1 MSLRIS
7 AVMMSMPLDS
17 CVTMQVWW
25 EAGVGMT
32 RGPRPFRTRGSPKGL
47 GLPPAQP
54 APSSPRSVQPH
65 AAPMAHLVLVA
76 GTLTVLGEGL
86 QGLDDEAHVVLIDV
100 EPQQPQ
106 AAGSAAAHDVQELQR
121 LAHQVV
127 VCLIVLAA
135 QEVLQSMER
144 DAHGA
149 AAARREGLPGD
160 HDHAGGRDGG
170 LAGLGATRRGSQA

>member
-121 LAHQVV
+121 LHLLDCMECGSCAYKCPGKLPLVEQFRKGKGM
-127 VCLIVLAA
+127 LRAA
-135 QEVLQSMER
+135 IAEQKAKEEKK
-144 DAHGA
+144 
-149 AAARREGLPGD
+149 
-160 HDHAGGRDGG
+160 
-170 LAGLGATRRGSQA
+170 